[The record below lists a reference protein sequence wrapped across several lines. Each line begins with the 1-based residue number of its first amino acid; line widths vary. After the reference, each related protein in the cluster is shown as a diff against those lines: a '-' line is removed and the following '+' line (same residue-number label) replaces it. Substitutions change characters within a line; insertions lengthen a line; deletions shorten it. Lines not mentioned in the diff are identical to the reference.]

1 MKFMIK
7 TWNYIFCFLNATY
20 FKLFLLIGKEGY
32 HEINIKY
39 KLYNKRNE
47 TKYIQIDIDTGGE
60 ELKIY
65 STNLVTQQN

>member
-47 TKYIQIDIDTGGE
+47 TKYIQIDIDILE
-60 ELKIY
+60 VKNSKFIVRIL
-65 STNLVTQQN
+65 